1 MKHILPFKLFES
13 YSFGEIAKNNPFNV
27 PQKIMDC
34 EPISSIVISDKMN
47 GNNNLDIQYDNNI
60 KIIYNN
66 NQKHILFG
74 EKRLFNRTSFYSV
87 SEFNRF
93 IDDVFNIIYPKF
105 IFDGIY
111 DINDIDI
118 DTPSID
124 QKYNKTYALYIND
137 IENQKKFII
146 PYTITRK
153 YNEHT
158 NKYHFSIYII
168 TITPLED
175 TNRIYDE
182 YIFNYY
188 NSSGDIVFIKK
199 IHIGIKPFI
208 NKDTLRIIKNIQAN
222 EIISKKYYIKKEEEK
237 RHLEEKEEQKKRE
250 KEQIEKEKNKQRIE
264 KTSNIKG
271 NNTDI
276 KKISNILKKR

>member
-13 YSFGEIAKNNPFNV
+13 PSFGEIAKNNPFKV

-34 EPISSIVISDKMN
+34 EPISSVVISNKMN
-47 GNNNLDIQYDNNI
+47 GNNNLNIQYDNNI

-74 EKRLFNRTSFYSV
+74 EKRLFNRTSFYSIN
-87 SEFNRF
+87 EFNTF
-93 IDDVFNIIYPKF
+93 IDVVFNIIYPKY

-118 DTPSID
+118 NSPLIE
-124 QKYNKTYALYIND
+124 QKYNKTYVLYIND
-137 IENQKKFII
+137 IENNNKFII
-146 PYTITRK
+146 PYTITKK
-153 YNEHT
+153 YNEYT

-168 TITPLED
+168 TITRSYD
-175 TNRIYDE
+175 KNRIYDE

-188 NSSGDIVFIKK
+188 SSKGDIDFIEKQ
-199 IHIGIKPFI
+199 HVGIKPFI
-208 NKDTLRIIKNIQAN
+208 NKDIQRTIKNIQAN
-222 EIISKKYYIKKEEEK
+222 EMISQKYYIKKEEEK
-237 RHLEEKEEQKKRE
+237 RQLEEKEELKK
-250 KEQIEKEKNKQRIE
+250 KEKNKQRVE
-264 KTSNIKG
+264 KTPNIKG

-276 KKISNILKKR
+276 KKISSLLKKR